1 MASLWLAL
9 DDVTETNGAME
20 MFKFSDAPQTRQ
32 TNLNVTRCV
41 MCNVSRVTRH
51 VSRVMYCREAE
62 TGADFFIKINEDD
75 LSQLP
80 HEKVVKMT
88 LARGQAEFHDAY
100 ILHRSMENKSDK

>member
-20 MFKFSDAPQTRQ
+20 MFKFSDAPQTRH

-41 MCNVSRVTRH
+41 TRH
-51 VSRVMYCREAE
+51 ACSFSRVMYCREAE

>member
-1 MASLWLAL
+1 M
-9 DDVTETNGAME
+9 
-20 MFKFSDAPQTRQ
+20 
-32 TNLNVTRCV
+32 
-41 MCNVSRVTRH
+41 SRVTCN